1 MRRLLLVFLAACPHA
16 SEPTIWD
23 PPRASQ
29 PFRPEWCAS
38 PPTAAAP
45 ASADAPADWL
55 DVRDN
60 LVCTT
65 PAHTEGERNGACGE
79 RLDMTFFLD
88 AMHAQHTAP
97 PCGPCGSDP
106 CARATAEARARMR
119 DACCYITYS
128 PSRG

>member
-1 MRRLLLVFLAACPHA
+1 MRWLLLCLAACSGA
-16 SEPTIWD
+16 REPTIWD

-29 PFRPEWCAS
+29 PFRPQWCAS
-38 PPTAAAP
+38 HPTPAAP
-45 ASADAPADWL
+45 AEAAAPADWL

-60 LVCTT
+60 LVCTA
-65 PAHTEGERNGACGE
+65 PAHTEGDRSGGCGE
-79 RLDMTFFLD
+79 RLDMSFFLD
-88 AMHAQHTAP
+88 AMHERHVPP

-106 CARATAEARARMR
+106 CARATAEARARAS